1 MKLKKLLLITGLTT
15 AATLSVTAQKA
26 PEPCG
31 LTPSARQI
39 EWYNREIIAFF
50 HFGINTFEDFV
61 NEGDG
66 RAPTAIFNPCLLY
79 TSPSPRDH
87 G

>member
-1 MKLKKLLLITGLTT
+1 MKLKKLFLTAGLTV
-15 AATLSVTAQKA
+15 AASTPLIGQKA

-31 LTPSARQI
+31 LTPSPRQI

-61 NEGDG
+61 N
-66 RAPTAIFNPCLLY
+66 
-79 TSPSPRDH
+79 
-87 G
+87 